1 MSAPALLA
9 ATLALPLALAL
20 ACVSRAVRARMLSL
34 LWLAPLPGLVAALGA
49 VDGAPLV
56 VGGAGLRLTFAL
68 DFPGAMLLGV
78 AALLWSGAGAYAASY
93 LRGAPDVGRFAV
105 CWLLAL
111 TGCLG
116 AFFVADLVGFY
127 LMLALLT
134 LGAAGLVIQDG
145 TPRAWR
151 SGIVY
156 LTLALTGEAAV
167 LLGFVLL
174 AVNAPGDSLLIR
186 DVMAAL
192 PDSPWRAPTLWLIV
206 LGFGLKAGL
215 FPLHVWMPLAHAAA
229 PVPASAVL
237 SGAVVKVGIIGLI
250 RFLPSDLA
258 LPGWG
263 ELLAAAGLFTAFYGV
278 AIGIL
283 QRHPKAVLAYS
294 SVSQMGLVV
303 AVLGMSLAAGRSMAP
318 LAAAFYASHHVLVK
332 GALFLAVGVAAASGT
347 QILRWVLVPA
357 AVLALALGG
366 LPLTGGAVT
375 KYAIKGP
382 LGDGLAGTLSLA
394 SAAGTTLLMLHFLVC
409 LKAHGAQD
417 PAARAGIGLK
427 APWLLLAVAALAVP
441 WALYLGIAV
450 PRGLLPSVMT
460 PAAVWAALWPVLVGV
475 ALAAALW
482 RWGARLPRV
491 PEGDIAAV
499 IEPLTRAAP
508 GWGRAFERADA
519 VLRRWPVAGVALL
532 LVVLGTGALLWTG
545 T

>member
-20 ACVSRAVRARMLSL
+20 ACVFRAVRERMLSL

-56 VGGAGLRLTFAL
+56 VGGAGLRLAFAL

-78 AALLWSGAGAYAASY
+78 AALLWAGAGAYAASY
-93 LRGAPDVGRFAV
+93 LRGAPDVGRFVV

-156 LTLALTGEAAV
+156 LTLALTGEAAM

-186 DVMAAL
+186 EVMAAL
-192 PDSPWRAPTLWLIV
+192 PDSPWRAPTLWLLV

-229 PVPASAVL
+229 PIPASAVL

-250 RFLPSDLA
+250 RFLPHDLA

-263 ELLAAAGLFTAFYGV
+263 ELLAALGLFTAFYGV
-278 AIGIL
+278 AVGIL

-303 AVLGMSLAAGRSMAP
+303 AVLGMSLAAGRGSAP

-519 VLRRWPVAGVALL
+519 ALRRWPVAGVALL